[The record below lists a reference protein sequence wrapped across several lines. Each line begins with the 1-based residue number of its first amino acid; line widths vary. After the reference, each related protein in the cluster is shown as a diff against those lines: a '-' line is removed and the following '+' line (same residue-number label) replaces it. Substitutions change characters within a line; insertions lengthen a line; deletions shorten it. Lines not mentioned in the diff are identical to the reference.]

1 MKKEKRIIQNPGD
14 CISLLSKYGRMK
26 QEHFG
31 VIFLN
36 LKKEVIQTKCF
47 FVGSDD
53 RCSIYPKIV
62 FWKACKLEASAMV
75 MFHNHPNGNT
85 SPSQY
90 DIELTEKFERGGELL
105 GIQILDH
112 IIIGKYDYYSF
123 LEHDK
128 MNREENQVKA
138 KVIHRRCRT
147 DTQSVSM

>member
-1 MKKEKRIIQNPGD
+1 MKTKKITILTPQD
-14 CISLLSKYGRMK
+14 CVSLLCKFVRMK

-36 LKKEVIQTKCF
+36 SQKEVIQTKCF
-47 FVGSDD
+47 FVGSDN

-62 FWKACKLEASAMV
+62 FWKACKIEASAMIL
-75 MFHNHPNGNT
+75 FHNHPSGNT

-105 GIQILDH
+105 GIQVLDH
-112 IIIGKYDYYSF
+112 IIISKYNYFSF

-128 MNREENQVKA
+128 MNREEKQVKA
-138 KVIHRRCRT
+138 AEL
-147 DTQSVSM
+147 